1 MKLLLNQKKDK
12 IKQAIISDKKNKN
25 IPYNLNNDE
34 IEKTLN
40 NDYKIIF
47 LEKGESLSKLTQQL
61 NKNMEDK
68 SEFQLLLQHIIKQIL
83 I

>member
-61 NKNMEDK
+61 NKNM
-68 SEFQLLLQHIIKQIL
+68 
-83 I
+83 